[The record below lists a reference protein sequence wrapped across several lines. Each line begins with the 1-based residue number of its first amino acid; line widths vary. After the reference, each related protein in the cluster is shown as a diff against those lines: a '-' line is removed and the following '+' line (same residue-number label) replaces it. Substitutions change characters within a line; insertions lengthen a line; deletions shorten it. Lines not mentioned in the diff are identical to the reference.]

1 MPERHPLNAPGP
13 FYVKNDM
20 CISCAFPQIC
30 APDLMCSDDEL
41 ERDGHCYFKKQ
52 PYSAGEF
59 EQALLAIDQSC
70 CGALR
75 YGGNDPLVREMM
87 ARRGL
92 ENYCD
97 D

>member
-1 MPERHPLNAPGP
+1 M
-13 FYVKNDM
+13 
-20 CISCAFPQIC
+20 IC
-30 APDLMCSDDEL
+30 APDLMCTNEEL
-41 ERDGHCYFKKQ
+41 DKAGHCYFKRQ

-70 CGALR
+70 CGGVR
-75 YGGNDPLVREMM
+75 YAGGDPLIREMM

-92 ENYCD
+92 QEYCD